1 MGGAG
6 YGNHGDEA
14 EPKGGGG
21 PGPGDAG
28 AAGRALPPA
37 GPHADESLINP
48 DLTPGAGTL
57 PDTSSGDG
65 DVDPAD
71 A

>member
-14 EPKGGGG
+14 EPQGGSGPGGGARG
-21 PGPGDAG
+21 GDE
-28 AAGRALPPA
+28 RPPPA

-57 PDTSSGDG
+57 PSHQGG
-65 DVDPAD
+65 DVDPGGA
-71 A
+71 